1 MKTDNRNLI
10 LLLLF
15 IFLSA
20 GCSSKKEPSKF
31 KGYTSDARRAATMRC
46 YTVRGKTYQPT
57 YVKVGDTMRGVS
69 SWYGPNFH
77 GRMTSSG
84 ERYNMYGMT
93 AAHKTWPMDTMVKVE
108 NLDNGKSTIVRIN
121 DRGPFV
127 KSRILDC
134 SYAAGKKIGIDKK
147 GTARVKLT
155 VVGFAG
161 KVYDEAKE
169 RGKPLPKVKL
179 TGFAVQ
185 VGAFRHKV
193 GAEIYRRR
201 YSSLV
206 CPPKNVIIREFNE
219 GGAPLYR
226 VWIKGFE
233 TEEEARDF
241 ISKFDIEG
249 GFIIRPE

>member
-1 MKTDNRNLI
+1 MKMEKYFFILLSLFI
-10 LLLLF
+10 LLLT
-15 IFLSA
+15 
-20 GCSSKKEPSKF
+20 GCAEKKAPHF

-57 YVKVGDTMRGVS
+57 YVKIGDTMRGVS

-77 GRMTSSG
+77 GKMTSSG

-93 AAHKTWPMDTMVKVE
+93 AAHKTWPMDTMVKVD
-108 NLDNGKSTIVRIN
+108 NLDNGKSAVVRIN

-169 RGKPLPKVKL
+169 KGKPLPKVRL

-185 VGAFRHKV
+185 VGAFRRKV
-193 GAEIYRRR
+193 GAEIYRRK
-201 YSSLV
+201 YASLV
-206 CPPKNVIIREFNE
+206 CAPKNVIIREFNE

-241 ISKFDIEG
+241 IMKQDIDG

>member
-1 MKTDNRNLI
+1 MRINKHYLTI
-10 LLLLF
+10 LSLF
-15 IFLSA
+15 IVLA
-20 GCSSKKEPSKF
+20 TGCAEKKVPYF

-77 GRMTSSG
+77 GKTTSNG

-93 AAHKTWPMDTMVKVE
+93 AAHKTWPMDTMVKVD
-108 NLDNGKSTIVRIN
+108 NLDNGKSVVVRIN

-127 KSRILDC
+127 KNRILDC

-169 RGKPLPKVKL
+169 KGKPLPKVKL

-185 VGAFRHKV
+185 VGAFRRKV
-193 GAEIYRRR
+193 GAEIYRRK
-201 YSSLV
+201 YASLV
-206 CPPKNVIIREFNE
+206 CAPKNVIIREFHE

-226 VWIKGFE
+226 VWVKGFD

-241 ISKFDIEG
+241 IMKQDIEG

>member
-1 MKTDNRNLI
+1 MKKNKQFWTLLSLFI
-10 LLLLF
+10 LLVT
-15 IFLSA
+15 
-20 GCSSKKEPSKF
+20 GCSEKKEPHY
-31 KGYTSDARRAATMRC
+31 KGYTSDARRIATMRC

-57 YVKVGDTMRGVS
+57 YVRVGDTMRGVS

-77 GRMTSSG
+77 GKMTSSG

-108 NLDNGKSTIVRIN
+108 NLENGKSTIVRIN

-134 SYAAGKKIGIDKK
+134 SYAAGKKIGIDRK
-147 GTARVKLT
+147 GTARVRLT

-169 RGKPLPKVKL
+169 RGKPLPKVKI

-185 VGAFRHKV
+185 VGAFRHKE
-193 GAEIYRRR
+193 GAKIYQKR
-201 YSSLV
+201 YAQLV

-219 GGAPLYR
+219 GGTPLYR
-226 VWIKGFE
+226 VWIKGFD
-233 TEEEARDF
+233 TEDEARDF
-241 ISKFDIEG
+241 INRLNIEG
-249 GFIIRPE
+249 GFIIRPD